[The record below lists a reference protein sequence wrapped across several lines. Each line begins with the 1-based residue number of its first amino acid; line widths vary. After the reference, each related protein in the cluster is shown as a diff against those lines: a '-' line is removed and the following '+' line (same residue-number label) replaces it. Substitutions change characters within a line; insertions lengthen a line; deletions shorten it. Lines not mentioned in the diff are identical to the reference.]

1 MPKRRPNPKK
11 ADDILAAIRARQEC
25 DEDSRVR
32 LKHLKSTLASGND
45 EFETVSTSQRGD
57 FEVNLSQLQEY
68 PVSRTVGWT
77 IELVLKQIETIGLE
91 AFVEQLN
98 SHSAFEKTVE
108 SLVWKHNRA
117 MGLVYS
123 WEQDPSK

>member
-1 MPKRRPNPKK
+1 MPRRRNNPRK
-11 ADDILAAIRARQEC
+11 ADDILSMIRSRQEPGR
-25 DEDSRVR
+25 E
-32 LKHLKSTLASGND
+32 D
-45 EFETVSTSQRGD
+45 EFETVSNSQQGD
-57 FEVNLSQLQEY
+57 FEINLGQLQEY

-77 IELVLKQIETIGLE
+77 IELVLKQIETVGVE

-98 SHSAFEKTVE
+98 SESAFEKTVE

-123 WEQDPSK
+123 WEKDPSK

>member
-1 MPKRRPNPKK
+1 MPKRRPNPRK
-11 ADDILAAIRARQEC
+11 ADDILAAIRARQEQGC
-25 DEDSRVR
+25 E
-32 LKHLKSTLASGND
+32 D
-45 EFETVSTSQRGD
+45 EFQPVSASQRGD

-98 SHSAFEKTVE
+98 SNSAFEKTVE

>member
-1 MPKRRPNPKK
+1 MPKRRPNPRK

-32 LKHLKSTLASGND
+32 LKHLKSTLESGSD
-45 EFETVSTSQRGD
+45 EFETVSASQRGD

-77 IELVLKQIETIGLE
+77 IELVLKQIETVGLE

-98 SHSAFEKTVE
+98 SHSAFGKPSVE
-108 SLVWKHNRA
+108 T
-117 MGLVYS
+117 
-123 WEQDPSK
+123 Q